1 MPVRSLMLRMALPA
15 VLWLSACGD
24 SLVGPPPS
32 GFGKFDGRLNGA
44 EWHGYGWA
52 VLSNDTLYLFGR
64 RDINTETGVAEE
76 LRFSAAFLGQADH
89 SINNAVHAQ
98 VDRGSAEFSPR
109 ASGQM
114 RIVTYDGVVL
124 IGTVSVAN
132 SGSGAWTF
140 EAGDFDVPVFFSFEE
155 VPEFPGPALPPTPG
169 S

>member
-1 MPVRSLMLRMALPA
+1 MAVPAMLI
-15 VLWLSACGD
+15 VSACGD

-32 GFGKFDGRLNGA
+32 GFGKFDGRLNGV

-52 VLSNDTLYLFGR
+52 VIANDTLYLFGR

-76 LRFSAAFLGQADH
+76 VRFATHFLGQTNHA
-89 SINNAVHAQ
+89 ITNAVLAQ
-98 VDRGSAEFSPR
+98 VDSGTAEFSSG

-114 RIVTYDGVVL
+114 SVVTYDGVVL
-124 IGTVSVAN
+124 IGTISVAAAGN
-132 SGSGAWTF
+132 GGWTF

>member
-1 MPVRSLMLRMALPA
+1 MPVRSVMLRMALPA
-15 VLWLSACGD
+15 VLLLSACGD

-32 GFGKFDGRLNGA
+32 GFGRFDGRLNGTD
-44 EWHGYGWA
+44 WHGYGWA
-52 VLSNDTLYLFGR
+52 VIANDTLYLFGR

-76 LRFSAAFLGQADH
+76 LRFSAEFIGQGDH
-89 SINNAVHAQ
+89 QISDGVHAQ
-98 VDRGSAEFSPR
+98 VDRGTVAFSAP

-124 IGTVSVAN
+124 IGNISVAN
-132 SGSGAWTF
+132 SGTGAWAF

-155 VPEFPGPALPPTPG
+155 VPDFPGPALPPTPG